1 MNFEQSFA
9 RGNEEGHAHS
19 KKINNHRTTRVLYF
33 EQSFALSETMH
44 AIRIFNPWFSLKVRN
59 FKSCEKVIARKLLC
73 FPASRVS
80 NRGSRYSTGTSWNS
94 SQASILEV
102 IEYRGS
108 SRVSRRSSWV
118 SRPSKLGSWHEKLGI
133 KEERVETVNLLLNDI
148 VPRVS
153 SISDE

>member
-80 NRGSRYSTGTSWNS
+80 NRGSQYSTGTSWNS

-108 SRVSRRSSWV
+108 RDCQLTFERYRRSCYHDQTKNYCNQRTKKCV
-118 SRPSKLGSWHEKLGI
+118 AARGE
-133 KEERVETVNLLLNDI
+133 N
-148 VPRVS
+148 
-153 SISDE
+153 